1 MSMTSYVLD
10 AWAWVEYLR
19 GSEAGQIVRK
29 ELELGSE
36 FFTNVVSIA
45 EIVSKFRREG
55 LDSESAWHAVTSL
68 SKTISVKERDAK
80 EAGTIH
86 GTMKKTT
93 PNFSLGDA
101 FVLQTARNRN
111 CRVLTGDP
119 DFEHV
124 KEARMLT

>member
-1 MSMTSYVLD
+1 MTSYVLD
-10 AWAWVEYLR
+10 SWAWIEYLR
-19 GSEAGQIVRK
+19 GSEAGQLVKR
-29 ELELGSE
+29 EFELGNE
-36 FFTNVVSIA
+36 IFTNVVSMA
-45 EIVSKFRREG
+45 EIISKFRREG

-68 SKTISVKERDAK
+68 SKTVVVQESDAK

-86 GTMKKTT
+86 ATIKKTT

-101 FVLQTARNRN
+101 FVLQTARKQG

-119 DFEHV
+119 DFKRV